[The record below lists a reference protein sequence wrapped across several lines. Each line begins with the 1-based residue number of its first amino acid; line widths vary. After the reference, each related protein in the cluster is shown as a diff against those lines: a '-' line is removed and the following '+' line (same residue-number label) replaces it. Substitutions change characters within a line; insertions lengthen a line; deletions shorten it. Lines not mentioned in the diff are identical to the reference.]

1 MKLKIGLPK
10 DLVGSCVLIQTFSE
24 NGIKLLTSNYISQ
37 DANMAINQN
46 YTTENDLPLWI
57 LTSAV
62 FNKNMNNILELKK
75 KQEIGFFIILNNGG
89 KEIRHKYK
97 KEH

>member
-24 NGIKLLTSNYISQ
+24 NGIKLLNSNYISK

-46 YTTENDLPLWI
+46 YTTENDLPL
-57 LTSAV
+57 
-62 FNKNMNNILELKK
+62 
-75 KQEIGFFIILNNGG
+75 
-89 KEIRHKYK
+89 
-97 KEH
+97 